1 MQGLISVWTTLG
13 PTKRIVV
20 IGATIAMF
28 LAVLLIA
35 RAAGQKDMTLLFGGL
50 EPASAGEV
58 LTSLEQRGIAYEVR
72 GGSIYVDAAARDSLR
87 MALAGEG
94 LPRTGSKGYELLD
107 GMTGFGT
114 TSQMFDAAYWRA
126 REGELARTILS
137 NPAIRAARVHIS
149 TPGSRRFQAETTP
162 TAAVTVTTGQ
172 AALSASQ
179 VKALQYLVASA
190 VTGLRPEDVAIIDDS
205 GGLLSD
211 ADDPVSA
218 GSADARADLL
228 RRRAERLLEA
238 RVGAGNAVVEV
249 AIETVTEAEQ
259 ITERTVDPASR
270 IAISTDVT
278 ENSSTAQGS
287 DGGPV
292 TVASNVPDG
301 DAAGGNS
308 TNEDS
313 ESRVLTNYEISQTE
327 RQIVRTPGAVRRLT
341 VAVLVNDRLD
351 VAEDGSTTATPRSA
365 EELADL
371 TELVSSAIGLDA
383 DRGDVITLRS
393 MAFGPV
399 LAEGTAAVAPGLIRG
414 GLGLM
419 QMIQLAV
426 AAAVALVLGLFVIR
440 PILTGQP
447 RADALPPPGA
457 GDVDGIGGPVLDGTM
472 FEPGTAGT
480 AMPGPL
486 AIGAPGADEA
496 TRDPVARLRQMIAE
510 RERESVQIL
519 QDWMERP
526 EREAT

>member
-1 MQGLISVWTTLG
+1 MKSLMSVWNTLG

-20 IGATIAMF
+20 VGATVAMF
-28 LAVLLIA
+28 LAVLLVA
-35 RAAGQKDMTLLFGGL
+35 RVAGQKDTTLLFGGL
-50 EPASAGEV
+50 DPAIAGEV
-58 LTSLEQRGIAYEVR
+58 LTSLDQRGVFYEVR
-72 GGSIYVDAAARDSLR
+72 GGSIYVDAAQRDNLR

-149 TPGSRRFQAETTP
+149 TPGTRRFQADSTP

-172 AALSASQ
+172 TALTTSQ
-179 VKALQYLVASA
+179 VKALQYLVSSA
-190 VTGLRPEDVAIIDDS
+190 ITGLRPEDVAVIDDS
-205 GGLLSD
+205 GRLLSD
-211 ADDPVSA
+211 SDDPVST
-218 GSADARADLL
+218 GSGDARADLL

-238 RVGAGNAVVEV
+238 RVGSGNAVVEV
-249 AIETVTEAEQ
+249 SIDTVTQAEQ
-259 ITERTVDPASR
+259 ITERTVDPESR

-278 ENSSTAQGS
+278 ENTSTAQDAG
-287 DGGPV
+287 GGPV

-308 TNEDS
+308 SNEDS

-327 RQIVRTPGAVRRLT
+327 RQIVRAPGAVRRLT
-341 VAVLVNDRLD
+341 VAVLVNDRTE
-351 VAEDGSTTATPRSA
+351 VTEDGSATTVPRSA
-365 EELADL
+365 DELADL
-371 TELVSSAIGLDA
+371 TELVSSAIGLDP

-399 LAEGTAAVAPGLIRG
+399 PSEGTAAVAPGLIRG
-414 GLGLM
+414 GISLM
-419 QMIQLAV
+419 QIIQLAV
-426 AAAVALVLGLFVIR
+426 AALVALVLGLFVIR
-440 PILTGQP
+440 PILSGQS
-447 RADALPPPGA
+447 RAEALPPPGV
-457 GDVDGIGGPVLDGTM
+457 GDIDGPGGQVLDGAAVQ
-472 FEPGTAGT
+472 PGPAGERM
-480 AMPGPL
+480 AKPL
-486 AIGAPGADEA
+486 AIGSLDFDEPVQ
-496 TRDPVARLRQMIAE
+496 DPVARLRQMIAE